1 MSVTARQGIFDYLGL
16 SNRNSRCG
24 LTILPQPEGKVIVI
38 LSELAANPGAS
49 ITNRYAGIATA
60 VYEEFL
66 SHVPVQDIT
75 WIEHY
80 NRDSYYENADS
91 EESFTVV
98 GLTWDDRKKA
108 FYAPQWHPCSKA
120 MIESMLDSL
129 ELFGDDLSMVNR
141 KGNRHRVC

>member
-38 LSELAANPGAS
+38 LSELAANPGES

-66 SHVPVQDIT
+66 SHLPVQDIA

-80 NRDSYYENADS
+80 NRDSYYDHADS
-91 EESFTVV
+91 EENFTVV
-98 GLTWDDRKKA
+98 RLTWDDRKKA
-108 FYAPQWHPCSKA
+108 FYAPQWRPCGQE
-120 MIESMLDSL
+120 MVEFMLNSL
-129 ELFGDDLSMVNR
+129 ELLGDDP
-141 KGNRHRVC
+141 RVVTMKANSP